1 MRFLLEICKRKQAMS
16 SEMIVDR
23 GAVLRDPRALA
34 LLFAASLTTMANATI
49 SPALGG
55 LSELFADHPNARF
68 VTTLL
73 VPAPSLTFIFCAPL
87 AGLAADRLGRRWLL
101 LIGILLF
108 AITGSA
114 GLYLPDLTSILMSR
128 LALGLAVAMIM
139 TSQTALL
146 GDYYE
151 GTALKRLAGLQVS
164 ARNFGGF
171 TFITLAGWLAA
182 TSPRLPFAVYALP
195 VLLLLLVC
203 RAIAEPAIR
212 RDRAAAPCQSLV
224 SLGEKWLGPMM
235 GLAALQM
242 GTTALF
248 FIMPTQ
254 VPFLLEAR
262 GYDSASGTGMVLG
275 ALTLAGGLAALAY
288 HRASGR
294 FGEVGVFAIGYVL
307 MALGFAGI
315 ASRPEFA
322 ATLAGAVAIGLG
334 FALVMPNFVALALTI
349 APAQCRGVV
358 GGILTTSVFVGQV
371 VSPFA
376 TTPMIDKV
384 GYAWTYAAAAG
395 LVLCLAMASSVAAL
409 LRR

>member
-1 MRFLLEICKRKQAMS
+1 MS

-23 GAVLRDPRALA
+23 GAVLSDPRALA

-68 VTTLL
+68 LTTLL
-73 VPAPSLTFIFCAPL
+73 VPAPSLTVIFCAPL
-87 AGLAADRLGRRWLL
+87 AGLAVDCFGRRWLL

-114 GLYLPDLTSILMSR
+114 GLYLADLTSILVSR

-139 TSQTALL
+139 TAQTALI

-151 GTALKRLAGLQVS
+151 GSALKRLAGLQVS

-195 VLLLLLVC
+195 ILLLPLVW
-203 RAIAEPAIR
+203 RTVAEPAIR
-212 RDRAAAPCQSLV
+212 RGRAAPSGQSLA
-224 SLGEKWLGPMM
+224 SLGEKWIGPIMR
-235 GLAALQM
+235 LAALQM
-242 GTTALF
+242 ATTALF

-254 VPFLLEAR
+254 LPFLLDAR
-262 GYDSASGTGMVLG
+262 GYDSASGTGIVLG
-275 ALTLAGGLAALAY
+275 ALTLAGGLAALTY
-288 HRASGR
+288 SRVSGR
-294 FGEVGVFAIGYVL
+294 IGAIGAFAAGYLL
-307 MALGFAGI
+307 MALGFAGL
-315 ASRPEFA
+315 ASSAQFGA
-322 ATLAGAVAIGLG
+322 MLAGAIAIGLG
-334 FALVMPNFVALALTI
+334 FALVMPNFVTLALTI
-349 APAQCRGVV
+349 APAERRGVA
-358 GGILTTSVFVGQV
+358 GGILTTSVFVGQI

-376 TTPMIDKV
+376 TTPMIHTV

-395 LVLCLAMASSVAAL
+395 LVLCLAMASGAIAL